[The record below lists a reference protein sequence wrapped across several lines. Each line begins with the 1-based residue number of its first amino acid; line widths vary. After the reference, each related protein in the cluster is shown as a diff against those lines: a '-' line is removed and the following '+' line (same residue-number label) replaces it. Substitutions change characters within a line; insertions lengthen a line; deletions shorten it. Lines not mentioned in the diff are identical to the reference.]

1 MAELAPMPDDLTN
14 TALKTLADIALP
26 PDVSWMPQTWGW
38 AVLAGAICL
47 ALGWSIWRWAR
58 RWRRNRYRREAIN
71 CLRQMSMADLPG
83 HVPVILKRTALA
95 AWPRQQVASLT
106 GKEWVTFLERAAP
119 NHSLDSELARFIAE
133 LEYVSAHAASGPD
146 ASQLRQAAIRWIGK
160 HHVST

>member
-1 MAELAPMPDDLTN
+1 
-14 TALKTLADIALP
+14 
-26 PDVSWMPQTWGW
+26 
-38 AVLAGAICL
+38 
-47 ALGWSIWRWAR
+47 
-58 RWRRNRYRREAIN
+58 
-71 CLRQMSMADLPG
+71 
-83 HVPVILKRTALA
+83 A

-119 NHSLDSELARFIAE
+119 NHSLDSELAGFIAE